1 MKKYK
6 KKIIILLVL
15 IVVVSVIIL
24 LTLWQ
29 NTGRITKPEAV
40 KINETT
46 YQFTDGLNVAN
57 MYLLLGSEKALLI
70 DTGNGLSDLPQAI
83 GEITDL
89 PLTVVNTHG
98 HYDHIHGNYLF

>member
-46 YQFTDGLNVAN
+46 YQFTDGLNVSN

-70 DTGNGLSDLPQAI
+70 DTGNGRQICPKQLARLP
-83 GEITDL
+83 TC
-89 PLTVVNTHG
+89 H
-98 HYDHIHGNYLF
+98 